1 MNVLSASRAR
11 KEFLE
16 LIDRASNNL
25 EEFIITK
32 QGDAR
37 AVIMSIEEFDSWKET
52 LEVMSDQQ
60 IMTDIRDGIEDIKAG
75 RIVEFDLIDFDE

>member
-16 LIDRASNNL
+16 LVDRASNNL

-60 IMTDIRDGIEDIKAG
+60 MMTDIRDGIEDIKAG
-75 RIVEFDLIDFDE
+75 RVVELDLIDFDE